1 MRNRV
6 LLADADTIW
15 RRGLRLVLEPHFHV
29 VAEASASDEAVEKA
43 LMSKP
48 DVVVLDVDMDQ
59 INGVP
64 AARHIKERLPETGV
78 VMVASVDRDRDVHEA
93 IESGANDY
101 LLKNGSPNTL
111 IEAVQQAAESGRQPS
126 SALAKRLNGNGRT
139 DDHQADHVS
148 WKPLSGREHQV
159 LGLLAEGKRAK
170 EVARNLGISER
181 TVDRHLL
188 NLYCKLGVSS
198 RIAAVSMAVKKGILR
213 I

>member
-6 LLADADTIW
+6 LLADADAIW
-15 RRGLRLVLEPHFHV
+15 RRGLRLVLEPRFQV
-29 VAEASASDEAVEKA
+29 VAEASASEEAVEKA
-43 LMSKP
+43 IVSKP

-59 INGVP
+59 IDGVP

-93 IESGANDY
+93 IESGATDY
-101 LLKNGSPNTL
+101 LLKNGSPSTL
-111 IEAVQQAAESGRQPS
+111 IQAVEQAAESGAQPS

-139 DDHQADHVS
+139 DEHPAEPVS
-148 WKPLSGREHQV
+148 WKPLSGRENQV